1 MAEEKTQIVK
11 APIEVNGKGIVLHT
25 FEDMYRFATAVQQS
39 GLAPSSFDKPEKI
52 LIAVQMGAELGMTP
66 MRALQSFAVVNGNAR
81 LWGDAPLAL
90 VKQSGLLEYHKEFIE
105 GEIGNDLNET
115 PEAVTAVCITK
126 RKGDPEEKRTEF
138 SVGDAVR
145 ADLWNKKT
153 FKGFDSVWMKYPKRM
168 LAMRAR
174 ALNLRDNFPDALC
187 GQTIAE
193 EYEGIAPEAAYE
205 PTTPKRGEREAKPVA
220 SVVKDTPLV
229 DKSVVDTAIILQK
242 IGDAL
247 EKRILEKYG
256 MQLTAEQAKRVILEW
271 ADFVMDFADL
281 LDDDKNPTDAAN
293 PLTWPMSFCEKYL
306 AVIEDYLLPIPAQ
319 IEAIFKPQASQDA
332 KTTLDPTDD
341 APEAEIVNP
350 DESEKPNVPTK
361 EEKKAWACTGCGAT
375 FSKYKIVGRGKD
387 SKRQCPECSDVNTV
401 VVNK

>member
-1 MAEEKTQIVK
+1 MTEEKTQIVK

-105 GEIGNDLNET
+105 GEIGADLNET
-115 PEAVTAVCITK
+115 PEEVKAVCITK

-193 EYEGIAPEAAYE
+193 EYEGIQPEAAYSPE
-205 PTTPKRGEREAKPVA
+205 TPKRGEREAKPVA
-220 SVVKDTPLV
+220 STVTDTP
-229 DKSVVDTAIILQK
+229 KPDTGEILQK
-242 IGDAL
+242 IADAL

-256 MQLTAEQAKRVILEW
+256 MQLTDEQAKRVFLEW
-271 ADFVMDFADL
+271 ADTLIDFADL
-281 LDDDKNPTDAAN
+281 LDENKNATVADN

-306 AVIEDYLLPIPAQ
+306 ATVEDYLLPIPAQ

-341 APEAEIVNP
+341 TPEAKIVDSTASSNAP
-350 DESEKPNVPTK
+350 KIVEA
-361 EEKKAWACTGCGAT
+361 KKAWLCKLCGAT
-375 FSKYKIVGRGKD
+375 FDKYTLTPYVKGKP
-387 SKRQCPECSDVNTV
+387 SKRQCPACLAIGKVTANQ
-401 VVNK
+401 